1 MTQTTPQLVDS
12 IISIFLIIKLMT
24 IGHPKG
30 KQYMDEVCSV
40 VYPNAKIQVFTNSS
54 KAEYLLIDFALD
66 NRNVNFNYSTLCN
79 ASKTN
84 KAWSNFLHLLLQT
97 PERI

>member
-30 KQYMDEVCSV
+30 KQYIDEVCSV
-40 VYPNAKIQVFTNSS
+40 MYPNAKIQVCIHKFIES
-54 KAEYLLIDFALD
+54 
-66 NRNVNFNYSTLCN
+66 
-79 ASKTN
+79 
-84 KAWSNFLHLLLQT
+84 
-97 PERI
+97 